1 MMLAINCLMTMQ
13 HNILLYILMSD
24 LNAKIN
30 EQRGYPKNWGISKT
44 VHRGPCNSMKI
55 YVKLG

>member
-1 MMLAINCLMTMQ
+1 MLSAIDCLMTMQ

-30 EQRGYPKNWGISKT
+30 EQRGYPKNGGISKT
-44 VHRGPCNSMKI
+44 VYRGPCNRMKI

>member
-1 MMLAINCLMTMQ
+1 MPINCLMTMQ

-44 VHRGPCNSMKI
+44 VHRGPCNSM
-55 YVKLG
+55 